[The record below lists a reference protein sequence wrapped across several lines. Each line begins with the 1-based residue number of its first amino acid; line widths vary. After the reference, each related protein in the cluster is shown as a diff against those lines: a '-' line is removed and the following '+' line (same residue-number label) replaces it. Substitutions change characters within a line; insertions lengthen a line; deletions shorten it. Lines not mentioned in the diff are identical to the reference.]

1 MTRSSGWDPMQDLMT
16 VQKRMNQLFENAL
29 ARTEFDAADGPDSW
43 TPVGDVYETGESLV
57 VSLELPG
64 VEQSHI
70 DVRIDQDDLVVEGE
84 RTMQREAAGERFH
97 RVERSYGKFS
107 RRFRL
112 PSSVDR
118 GGIQAVLRDGLLRVT
133 LPKQADAGPVSLKV
147 SIDG

>member
-1 MTRSSGWDPMQDLMT
+1 MTRSSGWDPIQDLMT

-29 ARTEFDAADGPDSW
+29 ARTEFDADDGPDSW
-43 TPVGDVYETGESLV
+43 TPVGDVYETNDTLV
-57 VSLELPG
+57 VSLEIPG
-64 VEQSHI
+64 VEQSDVDVKI
-70 DVRIDQDDLVVEGE
+70 DRDDLVVEGT
-84 RTMQREAAGERFH
+84 RSMQREASGERFH

-118 GGIQAVLRDGLLRVT
+118 GGIQAVLRDGLLSVT
-133 LPKQADAGPVSLKV
+133 LPKRADAGPVQLKV